1 VTLRKQ
7 KNKEMK
13 RLKRALFSRDADAT
27 ASLWRKEHG
36 SKAAW
41 RAAKQLRDTR
51 SDPCPQIVRLRIRA
65 ADGTEVTESAG
76 ITTVFREHYKQ
87 LGSPLVCAEFDADNF
102 DRVTAKV
109 QDCVRTNAVRRTLHQ
124 EGDGTQSRTCRHT
137 KLATL
142 LTLKVSS
149 SAGGSA
155 LVKLLLKLVNWVW
168 ELETLPTAWSQ
179 DR

>member
-13 RLKRALFSRDADAT
+13 RLKRALFSRDDAT

-51 SDPCPQIVRLRIRA
+51 SDPCPQIVRLCESIRA

-87 LGSPLVCAEFDADNF
+87 LGSHWCAPSST
-102 DRVTAKV
+102 RTTSTA
-109 QDCVRTNAVRRTLHQ
+109 
-124 EGDGTQSRTCRHT
+124 
-137 KLATL
+137 
-142 LTLKVSS
+142 
-149 SAGGSA
+149 
-155 LVKLLLKLVNWVW
+155 
-168 ELETLPTAWSQ
+168 
-179 DR
+179 